1 MPPGL
6 FLSTPRRCDAGTD
19 VRLPTVS
26 TLEFIAAVA
35 WPLAALVIAVLYRRA
50 ITAILSGQ
58 VGRMRAGPL
67 EVEWRRTLSEVEAE
81 LPRFLDRPLPKA
93 LTRVVPG

>member
-1 MPPGL
+1 M
-6 FLSTPRRCDAGTD
+6 
-19 VRLPTVS
+19 PTVS
-26 TLEFIAAVA
+26 ALEFIAAVA